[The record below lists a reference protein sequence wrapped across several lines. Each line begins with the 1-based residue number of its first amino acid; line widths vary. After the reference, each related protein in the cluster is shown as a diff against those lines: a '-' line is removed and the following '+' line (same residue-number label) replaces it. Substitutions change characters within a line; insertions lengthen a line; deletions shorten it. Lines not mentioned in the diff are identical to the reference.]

1 VTTGELYRA
10 VRAKMLKLAAGLSRD
25 QSELPVPALPGWS
38 VKDAYAHLTGLCA
51 DMLDGQTEGAGSP
64 AWTAKQVAARS
75 SRDLPEV
82 CAEWLER
89 GPALDAWLAQHAAT
103 FVAFDVWNHHQ
114 DVRSAVGLRGERD
127 PGQVDYLAA
136 EALGAFDGRFREA
149 RVPALRV
156 VTEGVARN
164 LGDGPPDATLTTT
177 DYELMRILFG
187 RRSLA
192 QITNAGWTGD
202 PTAYLDHLHL
212 FDPPVSDLAD

>member
-10 VRAKMLKLAAGLSRD
+10 VRAKMLALAAGLSREK
-25 QSELPVPALPGWS
+25 SELPVPALPGWS
-38 VKDAYAHLTGLCA
+38 VKDAYAHLTGLCG
-51 DMLDGQTEGAGSP
+51 DMLDGRMEGAGSA

-75 SRDLPEV
+75 SQDLPDV

-89 GPALDAWLAQHAAT
+89 GPALDAWLTKHAAT

-127 PGQVDYLAA
+127 RGQVDYVAT
-136 EALGAFDGRFREA
+136 EALDAFDGRFREA
-149 RVPALRV
+149 GVPALRV
-156 VTEGVARN
+156 TTEGVDRN

-177 DYELMRILFG
+177 DYELVRILFG
-187 RRSLA
+187 RRSVA

-202 PTAYLDHLHL
+202 PAAYLDHLHL